1 MKKVLVLIALGVT
14 LVGCGPSLSVCYN
27 QQKEIVALSAS
38 GEQLMELLTLSKGM
52 VNCQNGD
59 RTDGETITYDLS
71 PDFYLTDGKVEISVT
86 GEAISDPSVPRLQVT
101 APRELLMTARNI
113 KFVPSDKP
121 VQTPN
126 VAPLQTGVVINNVIN
141 NDTTKQTGN

>member
-1 MKKVLVLIALGVT
+1 MKKALVLVALSVT

-27 QQKEIVALSAS
+27 QQKEIVALTAS
-38 GEQLMELLTLSKGM
+38 GEQLMELLTLNRGM
-52 VNCQNGD
+52 VNCDNGN
-59 RTDGETITYDLS
+59 RTDGETVSYALS

-86 GEAISDPSVPRLQVT
+86 GEATSNPSAPRLQVT

-121 VQTPN
+121 AQTPN
-126 VAPLQTGVVINNVIN
+126 VAPAQTGVVINNVIN